1 MGQKSLYG
9 SAKMRYNKRDS
20 GGAHCRPAAS
30 IAYKGEC
37 IMSRLT
43 VGVFNDSFPPTI
55 DGVANAALNYA
66 NSIEKNL
73 GHAVVATPW
82 YPDCQDDYPFKV
94 VRYPSAYISKRL
106 GYRAGYP
113 FDLRVLRYLQRQHI
127 DIIHVHAPFISAVL
141 ARVLRRATGA
151 PIVFTYHTKFN
162 IDIEKRV
169 AFNPVRNAS
178 VRFLLSNINACDE
191 VWVVSEGAGENLRS
205 LGYTGEYRVMENG
218 TDFQKGRAPEGLVAA
233 LREKHGLPPELPVFL
248 FVGRMMWYKGVRISI
263 DGLKAAKDA
272 GKDFRMVFIGEGVD
286 RPEIMDYAAKLGL
299 AERCVFTGAVRD
311 RELLRGYFSLA
322 DLFLFPSTY
331 DTNGIVVREAAAC
344 SCGSVLIRGSCAAE
358 GIDDGETGILIEE
371 NGGSMGKA
379 IIEACGDRERLRR
392 IGENAAERIYLSW
405 DDAVARA
412 YARYEEILAAP
423 ARKSDR
429 AAFNQA
435 FFAEVQQ
442 IKEDYQLHKSQFKEQ
457 LLHYYTRQ
465 ARKISRRNRRFKGR
479 LYKLMKAM
487 PADPLHRK
495 PGRADSKHKNP

>member
-1 MGQKSLYG
+1 M
-9 SAKMRYNKRDS
+9 
-20 GGAHCRPAAS
+20 
-30 IAYKGEC
+30 
-37 IMSRLT
+37 
-43 VGVFNDSFPPTI
+43 
-55 DGVANAALNYA
+55 
-66 NSIEKNL
+66 
-73 GHAVVATPW
+73 
-82 YPDCQDDYPFKV
+82 
-94 VRYPSAYISKRL
+94 
-106 GYRAGYP
+106 
-113 FDLRVLRYLQRQHI
+113 
-127 DIIHVHAPFISAVL
+127 
-141 ARVLRRATGA
+141 
-151 PIVFTYHTKFN
+151 
-162 IDIEKRV
+162 
-169 AFNPVRNAS
+169 
-178 VRFLLSNINACDE
+178 
-191 VWVVSEGAGENLRS
+191 
-205 LGYTGEYRVMENG
+205 
-218 TDFQKGRAPEGLVAA
+218 
-233 LREKHGLPPELPVFL
+233 L
-248 FVGRMMWYKGVRISI
+248 FRSI

-435 FFAEVQQ
+435 FTIWLLRGTFMGISAEM
-442 IKEDYQLHKSQFKEQ
+442 EQ
-457 LLHYYTRQ
+457 AATIDGCNRIQGMTKVLLPV
-465 ARKISRRNRRFKGR
+465 A
-479 LYKLMKAM
+479 A
-487 PADPLHRK
+487 
-495 PGRADSKHKNP
+495 PGIVTTLIFIFINA